1 MNGSS
6 TGARSGPLTI
16 RGAVLERIGAERP
29 YARSAPLRVQ
39 ELTLDPPGPGELLVR
54 IEAAGLCHSDLSV
67 VDGNRVRPVPML
79 LGHESAGTVERVGAE
94 VTDLAPGDRV
104 VMVFLP
110 RCGECAEC
118 RTEGRLPCSRGSVAN
133 NAGELLGGGRRLHRP
148 VGGHPDA
155 GDGPGAGDGS
165 GAGAGAPAM
174 EDVHHHLGVS
184 GFATHAVVDRRS
196 VVPIGA
202 DVPAGVAA
210 VLGCAVLTGG
220 GAVVN
225 AARPGPEDD
234 VVIVGLGGVGMA
246 ALLVARALT
255 SGTVT
260 AVDQQESKLEL
271 ARRLGADR
279 ALTPRQAEE
288 DGIRAVAV
296 IEAAGHPRAFET
308 AVRLTAPGG
317 TTVTVGLPA
326 PDARAEISP
335 LVLTAEARTIVG
347 SYLGS
352 AVPAR
357 DIPRFEALW
366 REGKLP
372 LEELISGTI
381 GLDQVNEGMDR
392 LADGL
397 AVRQVIQF

>member
-1 MNGSS
+1 MS
-6 TGARSGPLTI
+6 TTPAGAPAGPRTI

-29 YARSAPLRVQ
+29 YADSTPLRVQ

-79 LGHESAGTVERVGAE
+79 LGHESAGTVEAVGAG

-118 RTEGRLPCSRGSVAN
+118 ATDGRLPCSRGSAAN
-133 NAGELLGGGRRLHRP
+133 TAGELLGGGRRLHR
-148 VGGHPDA
+148 D
-155 GDGPGAGDGS
+155 
-165 GAGAGAPAM
+165 AGAGGT

-220 GAVVN
+220 GAVIN
-225 AARPGPEDD
+225 AARPGPADD
-234 VVIVGLGGVGMA
+234 IVVVGLGGVGMA

-255 SGTVT
+255 TGTVT
-260 AVDQQESKLEL
+260 AVDQQEPKLQL
-271 ARRLGADR
+271 ARELGADR
-279 ALTPRQAEE
+279 ALTPQQAEDE
-288 DGIRAVAV
+288 GVRAPAV
-296 IEAAGHPRAFET
+296 VEAAGHPRAFET

-326 PDARAEISP
+326 PDALARISP

-352 AVPAR
+352 AVPSR
-357 DIPRFEALW
+357 DIPRFEQLW
-366 REGKLP
+366 RDGRLP
-372 LEELISGTI
+372 LERLISGTI
-381 GLDQVNEGMDR
+381 GLEEVNEGMDR

-397 AVRQVIQF
+397 AVRQVIEF

>member
-1 MNGSS
+1 MNGTSAGS
-6 TGARSGPLTI
+6 RPGPITI

-29 YARSAPLRVQ
+29 YAQSAPMRVQ

-79 LGHESAGTVERVGAE
+79 LGHESAGTVEAVGPQ
-94 VTDLAPGDRV
+94 VSDVAPGDRV

-118 RTEGRLPCSRGSVAN
+118 RTEGRLPCSRGSAAN
-133 NAGELLGGGRRLHRP
+133 NAGELLGGGRRLHRA
-148 VGGHPDA
+148 VGGEA
-155 GDGPGAGDGS
+155 S
-165 GAGAGAPAM
+165 GTPAL

-260 AVDQQESKLEL
+260 AVDQQESKLDL

-279 ALTPRQAEE
+279 TLTPQQAEE
-288 DGIRAVAV
+288 AGVRAGAV
-296 IEAAGHPRAFET
+296 VEAAGHPRAFET

-326 PDARAEISP
+326 PGALAEISP
-335 LVLTAEARTIVG
+335 LALTAEARTIVG

-352 AVPAR
+352 AVPSR
-357 DIPRFEALW
+357 DIPRFEQLW
-366 REGKLP
+366 REGRLP

-397 AVRQVIQF
+397 AVRQVIEF